1 MSSKTIKEILNCR
14 NIAVVGV
21 SRNHKGFG
29 FTAVQSLKNSGYTVY
44 AVNKNSIAGNGD
56 NLYPKLSAIPVALD
70 TIITIVPP
78 TETINVLHDAVHL
91 GIKKVWLQPGSD
103 SKEVKD
109 FCERNKL
116 QFVSGECIIMYLKNI
131 GFIHRAHKW
140 VHDKF
145 QHRMTEISKLVIL
158 FY

>member
-1 MSSKTIKEILNCR
+1 MSSKTIEEILNCR

-21 SRNHKGFG
+21 SRNKKGFG
-29 FTAVQSLKNSGYTVY
+29 FTAVQSLKNSGCNVF
-44 AVNKNSIAGNGD
+44 AVNKNSVSEDSA
-56 NLYPKLSAIPVALD
+56 NLFPALSSIPIKPDA
-70 TIITIVPP
+70 IITTVPP
-78 TETINVLHDAVHL
+78 TETIKVLNEAILL

-109 FCERNKL
+109 FCEMNKI

-140 VHDKF
+140 IHDRVE
-145 QHRMTEISKLVIL
+145 HRKTAISK
-158 FY
+158 